1 MSGMNFNDYDFI
13 IVGLP
18 GYTIEKNYKILTTF
32 EKKLFFELVL

>member
-18 GYTIEKNYKILTTF
+18 GYAIEINYKILTTF
-32 EKKLFFELVL
+32 ERNKSIELVL